1 MTAIHAAETGHLV
14 YGTIHAASASTTI
27 GRILDLFPEDMHG
40 ALRSAIA
47 FNMKGIVAQK
57 LLPGIKPGVPRV
69 PAVEVMFF
77 EPTVQK
83 LVLEG
88 DDHKLPDAIRIG
100 AEVGMQNFTT
110 SLKSLIDQE
119 LIDRPTAFA
128 VAPNP
133 DALKMAL
140 KGIDVRGPGIL

>member
-1 MTAIHAAETGHLV
+1 
-14 YGTIHAASASTTI
+14 
-27 GRILDLFPEDMHG
+27 MHG
-40 ALRSAIA
+40 DIRSANA

-57 LLPGIKPGVPRV
+57 LLKTIRPDVPRV
-69 PAVEVMFF
+69 PTCEVMTFS
-77 EPTVQK
+77 PMIRK

-100 AEVGMQNFTT
+100 QEDGMQDFTM
-110 SLKSLIDQE
+110 SLKGLIDDE

-128 VAPNP
+128 VAPNK

-140 KGIDVRGPGIL
+140 KGIDVKAPGIL